1 MLVLVQSFMFS
12 VLSFISPRMP
22 SSYDT
27 FGASIALRSS
37 LVIHEKELASYVSS
51 NEEFRIVNTALRSEV
66 AEFQVHGVSS
76 GIECTELRAI
86 VSATSREFLNCMR
99 DEVYSREEARL
110 EVHQLQSTAVELR
123 AELQD
128 ALNKERSLEVSS
140 IILFFYKKH
149 LYIYLVIV
157 NDLNAMFIPT
167 G

>member
-27 FGASIALRSS
+27 FGASIALRTS

-66 AEFQVHGVSS
+66 EEFQVHGLSS

-110 EVHQLQSTAVELR
+110 EVHQLQCTAVELR

-140 IILFFYKKH
+140 IIFSSYEASIH
-149 LYIYLVIV
+149 ISCHRQ
-157 NDLNAMFIPT
+157 
-167 G
+167 

>member
-1 MLVLVQSFMFS
+1 ML
-12 VLSFISPRMP
+12 

-27 FGASIALRSS
+27 FGASTALRAS

-66 AEFQVHGVSS
+66 EEFQVHGLSS

-86 VSATSREFLNCMR
+86 VSATSREFRNCMR

-110 EVHQLQSTAVELR
+110 EVHQLQCTAVELR

-128 ALNKERSLEVSS
+128 ALNKERSWEVSS
-140 IILFFYKKH
+140 IFFYKKH

-157 NDLNAMFIPT
+157 NDINAMFIPT

>member
-1 MLVLVQSFMFS
+1 MS
-12 VLSFISPRMP
+12 

-27 FGASIALRSS
+27 FGASSAVGAS
-37 LVIHEKELASYVSS
+37 LGIHKKELASYVSS
-51 NEEFRIVNTALRSEV
+51 NEEYRIENTCLRTELQ
-66 AEFQVHGVSS
+66 EFQLHGLSS

-99 DEVYSREEARL
+99 DEVYSRDEARL

-140 IILFFYKKH
+140 IIFSSYEASIH
-149 LYIYLVIV
+149 ISCHRQ
-157 NDLNAMFIPT
+157 
-167 G
+167 